1 MPLVN
6 SLIMSFSNVIVTD
19 NGYKYDFIK
28 FQNYTYAFNKDPS
41 FGTNLVRSIGEMLW
55 KVPTV
60 NVFAIFLAL
69 IANGKY
75 KGRTF
80 VRAVFFLPLI
90 FASGVAFDCIN
101 SDYVAQNIMSG
112 SDMSGGTVSN
122 TNALETMLIASG
134 IGSQIV
140 SLVTKITDSIFSM
153 AWSSGVPM
161 ILYLAGLQSISPS
174 LYEASQ
180 IEGASSWDN
189 FWKITLPM
197 LNPIMVICFV
207 YAIVDNFTAA
217 SNVVMKQISSVSAQG
232 VDNFGMSSAFSWVY
246 TVLALIIILIAI
258 RLLSGGR
265 EKG

>member
-1 MPLVN
+1 
-6 SLIMSFSNVIVTD
+6 
-19 NGYKYDFIK
+19 
-28 FQNYTYAFNKDPS
+28 
-41 FGTNLVRSIGEMLW
+41 
-55 KVPTV
+55 
-60 NVFAIFLAL
+60 
-69 IANGKY
+69 
-75 KGRTF
+75 
-80 VRAVFFLPLI
+80 
-90 FASGVAFDCIN
+90 
-101 SDYVAQNIMSG
+101 MSG

-122 TNALETMLIASG
+122 TNALENLLIASG

-232 VDNFGMSSAFSWVY
+232 VNNFGMSSAFSWVY
-246 TVLALIIILIAI
+246 TVLVLIIILIAI

-265 EKG
+265 ERGRR